1 MTVFDQREQGFEA
14 KFVQEQTTEFRIK
27 ARRNHLLGLW
37 AGGLM
42 GLKGDELALYT
53 GTVLSAD
60 LAEPGDDD
68 VFRKI
73 VSDFAAA
80 KIEQSDR
87 DIHAKMEQFLTVAK
101 REVLTGE

>member
-1 MTVFDQREQGFEA
+1 MTSFDEREQGFEA
-14 KFVQEQTTEFRIK
+14 KFVHEQHIEFRIK

-42 GLKGDELALYT
+42 GLTGDDLALYT

-68 VFRKI
+68 VVRKI
-73 VSDFAAA
+73 EDDFVAAQ
-80 KIEQSDR
+80 IEQNDP
-87 DIHAKMEQFLTVAK
+87 DIRAKMEQLLTVAK
-101 REVLTGE
+101 REILTGE

>member
-42 GLKGDELALYT
+42 GLKGD
-53 GTVLSAD
+53 
-60 LAEPGDDD
+60 
-68 VFRKI
+68 
-73 VSDFAAA
+73 
-80 KIEQSDR
+80 
-87 DIHAKMEQFLTVAK
+87 
-101 REVLTGE
+101 